1 MLMKCSKCG
10 YENQLNAIF
19 CRGCGEKLNPSEVS
33 PEELE
38 KEAKKRKKAGKKIK
52 WGPIVGLLLLA
63 GVVTYAILLFTTPAD
78 APVYNK
84 EAEVPYE
91 ATLKSIES
99 NYSAT
104 VSPEQITAFFNES
117 LLDKGAAKKNADYSI
132 KDVVFTG
139 KGDKLTIT
147 IHTTVLTC
155 ATTISVTGQL
165 KKGPDEKPILFDI
178 TGFRFGNTTLP
189 YGREFIL
196 KKFDNVFY
204 AEQLQTIFRNAQ
216 DVVFTDGNLVITQKR
231 EEKKQA
237 SRNKKKAKNKK

>member
-38 KEAKKRKKAGKKIK
+38 KEAKKRKKAGKKIN
-52 WGPIVGLLLLA
+52 WGPILGLILLA
-63 GVVTYAILLFTTPAD
+63 GIVTYGILLFTTPAD

-84 EAEVPYE
+84 EEAVSYK

-99 NYSAT
+99 NITTT
-104 VSPEQITAFFNES
+104 VTPEQITAFFNEE
-117 LLDKGAAKKNADYSI
+117 LINKDAAKKKADYAI

-139 KGDKLTIT
+139 SGKELTIT

-165 KKGPDEKPILFDI
+165 KKGTDDKPISFEI
-178 TGFRFGNTTLP
+178 TNFRFGNTTLP

-196 KKFDNVFY
+196 EKFDNIFY
-204 AEQLQTIFRNAQ
+204 AERLQTIFRNAQ
-216 DVVFTDGNLVITQKR
+216 DVTVEDGNLVITQKKIA
-231 EEKKQA
+231 KK
-237 SRNKKKAKNKK
+237 SLKKNRTNKKK